1 MARRLCPRFGM
12 TAEETETV
20 AWLVRWHLLM
30 SYAAFKRDIND
41 PKTIEDFT
49 AIVRSPERLRLLLVL
64 TVADIE
70 QLGQMFGIVGKT
82 LLSELYW
89 LAEEALLG
97 IALLKHKQLGL
108 KKFMTIWKRTSLD
121 FQRTPYSFQARLPF
135 ILADV

>member
-1 MARRLCPRFGM
+1 M

-64 TVADIE
+64 TVADIRA
-70 QLGQMFGIVGKT
+70 VGPNVWNSWKGT
-82 LLSELYW
+82 L
-89 LAEEALLG
+89 
-97 IALLKHKQLGL
+97 Q
-108 KKFMTIWKRTSLD
+108 D
-121 FQRTPYSFQARLPF
+121 FQDTGKHLIIFLMATGSQGTGKCFF
-135 ILADV
+135 